1 MEKILFIH
9 DNSHRS
15 RKALEFAISLA
26 DKLNSRLLLART
38 NIQQHAGRV
47 KVLAGNPG
55 VQPATPASHGSA
67 EIEQKTLSE
76 INISAMDAREL
87 AQLVNKEGIGMIIK
101 CATEYRMPG
110 GLNLD
115 TLMSHIY
122 CPLLLIP
129 GNWTIK
135 DLQRIV
141 YLADLRYCRNDITRY
156 LTRLARA
163 CGAQLSVAHL
173 TKEGMVH
180 IEEGYAH
187 RLFEEQVKSQLKYDQ
202 LGFHYTRERDLIR
215 ATDVLIKGLQHNL
228 LVMTRNRYHF
238 NQLIGRS
245 INDRLPSPVQV
256 PLLIFPG

>member
-9 DNSHRS
+9 DNSPRS
-15 RKALEFAISLA
+15 RRALEFAISLA
-26 DKLNSRLLLART
+26 DKLNTTLLLART
-38 NIQQHAGRV
+38 NVQQHAGRL
-47 KVLAGNPG
+47 KVLAGNPV

-67 EIEQKTLSE
+67 EIVQHTLSE

-87 AQLVNKEGIGMIIK
+87 AQLVNKEGIGMMIK

-110 GLNLD
+110 ALNMD
-115 TLMSHIY
+115 ILMSHIH

-129 GNWTIK
+129 GNWAIK

-156 LTRLARA
+156 LARLARA

-180 IEEGYAH
+180 IEETYAH
-187 RLFEEQVKSQLKYDQ
+187 RLFDEQVKSQLKYDQ
-202 LGFHYTRERDLIR
+202 LGFHYTRERDLIK
-215 ATDVLIKGLQHNL
+215 AIDVLVKGLQHDL

-238 NQLIGRS
+238 KQLITQS
-245 INDRLPSPVQV
+245 LNSRLPTYIQV